1 VTDYPG
7 EDLAEVLRQQVTA
20 ERDLSKRLL
29 EYAGE
34 WVAVREH
41 KVVAHAPSLEQLM
54 ELVGDKPEETV
65 EVFEVS
71 TEPEAVCFF

>member
-1 VTDYPG
+1 M
-7 EDLAEVLRQQVTA
+7 AEVLRQQISA

-34 WVAVREH
+34 WVAVRNHE
-41 KVVAHAPSLEQLM
+41 VVAHAPSLEKLM
-54 ELVGDKPEETV
+54 ELVSDTQGEATV

-71 TEPEAVCFF
+71 PEPEAVCFF